1 MKHLTSF
8 AAICAVSALAAAP
21 ALAVSS
27 HANPHASENTT
38 KTHPSGPPASTPG
51 PSASM
56 PAKAKAYGVLCQ
68 KESKKHVAGTK
79 GTPFSQCVNALAK
92 VATDTSKTPAAACS
106 TESKKHVAGTKG
118 TPFSRCVSAAAKLR
132 ASQRASSTTGS

>member
-27 HANPHASENTT
+27 HANQHAVENTT
-38 KTHPSGPPASTPG
+38 KTHPTPG

-92 VATDTSKTPAAACS
+92 VATDTSTTPSAACS

-118 TPFSRCVSAAAKLR
+118 TPFSRCVTAAARLR
-132 ASQRASSTTGS
+132 ASQHASSTTGS